1 MKLLKWVG
9 SKAAVA
15 PQILDILPSKCRR
28 FIEPMAGSAVIG
40 LKMVAAR
47 RAEQLVLCDV
57 NDELIHLY
65 QTVQTNPTGVA
76 TFIRAMALR
85 YNTSSEQ
92 QAVYKEWV
100 AERNLERQR
109 DTKSAARTVVINRS
123 CFNGLFRV
131 NAKGEFNT
139 PWGKRDKILTQPLV
153 SAVVETSALLTRAE
167 AVLSS
172 GQYDSWGTP
181 NPGDVIY
188 LDPPYDGTFSAYSS
202 RKWSEADLLS
212 IAAYA
217 KRAARFAQVFVSN
230 SDTPAVRAAF
240 DGSTFHPIA
249 GRSCVSQKS
258 RSRGPRKELLIEV
271 AP

>member
-15 PQILDILPSKCRR
+15 DQILDLLPSRCRR

-40 LKMVAAR
+40 LKMAAAR

-65 QTVQTNPTGVA
+65 QAVKTNPTGVA

-85 YNTSSEQ
+85 YNISSEQ
-92 QAVYKEWV
+92 HLLYKEWV
-100 AERNLERQR
+100 TERNLERQR
-109 DTKSAARTVVINRS
+109 DVKSAARTVVINRS

-131 NAKGEFNT
+131 NSKGDFNT

-153 SAVVETSALLTRAE
+153 SAVVETAALLTRSDA
-167 AVLSS
+167 ALVS

-202 RKWSEADLLS
+202 RKWTEADLQAL
-212 IAAYA
+212 AAYA

-240 DGSTFHPIA
+240 EGSQFHAIV

-271 AP
+271 VP